1 MDFPQLFGE
10 VNTCQLL
17 RMNFNAFNNSLKMN
31 VKPGEKFRA
40 FHELS
45 HEEQAEIEKK
55 RLQEYCRKAYKKI
68 HITREELRE
77 TTVI

>member
-1 MDFPQLFGE
+1 M
-10 VNTCQLL
+10 
-17 RMNFNAFNNSLKMN
+17 
-31 VKPGEKFRA
+31 KPGEKFLA

>member
-1 MDFPQLFGE
+1 
-10 VNTCQLL
+10 
-17 RMNFNAFNNSLKMN
+17 

-68 HITREELRE
+68 HITREELQRNNSNLKKQHFIDVLKE
-77 TTVI
+77 LKFEIK